1 MSQVMRNNFQS
12 HPFHLV
18 SPSPWPLNTSISLF
32 TLAASGT
39 LCMHSF
45 SDAYYIFNLTFV
57 IVVGSMSF

>member
-12 HPFHLV
+12 HPFHFV
-18 SPSPWPLNTSISLF
+18 SPSPCPLNTSISLF
-32 TLAASGT
+32 TLAARGT

>member
-1 MSQVMRNNFQS
+1 MIQSTRSNFQS

-18 SPSPWPLNTSISLF
+18 SPSPGPLNTWISLF

-39 LCMHSF
+39 LCIHSF